1 MRPQTYFILLFLHVA
16 VLRPDSFF
24 TRGLLFQD
32 GLPVY
37 QPGSGLGHPG
47 AFLHTDEV
55 SPGTQLQGLTLS
67 QAWSW
72 RETFYSQMQMQKT
85 GKHKLPAL
93 EKMGTWTF
101 LKIWFGVQCKFI
113 AILWLMEKIT

>member
-16 VLRPDSFF
+16 VLRPESLF

-37 QPGSGLGHPG
+37 QPGSSRGHSG

-55 SPGTQLQGLTLS
+55 SPGTQLQGLNLS
-67 QAWSW
+67 QPWSW
-72 RETFYSQMQMQKT
+72 RETFYSRVQMQKT
-85 GKHKLPAL
+85 GQHKLLAKGKNGNMDIP
-93 EKMGTWTF
+93 
-101 LKIWFGVQCKFI
+101 
-113 AILWLMEKIT
+113 